1 MGVERLINAGLHL
14 GRLCVN
20 REDAPDCTVATGFIV
35 KVARNA
41 QRHRIREIER
51 LVEQLV
57 GFRSPS
63 STSRAWT
70 PGSSNLPRDTLN
82 PSRQTLQTPGKR

>member
-14 GRLCVN
+14 GRLRVN

-70 PGSSNLPRDTLN
+70 AGSSNLPRDTLN
-82 PSRQTLQTPGKR
+82 PSQQTLQTPGKR